1 MRIWVQV
8 FSSRERNPNFHIALE
23 DHLRSVVDPGVEIE
37 VHGTRKGGLG
47 EQFRF
52 FQAIDTPDIIDNVL
66 KCKNAKGEQRY
77 DAFVSLNST
86 DPALYEARE
95 ILDIPVLGFLET
107 TALVSCMMGRS
118 FSLITPT
125 AKFALSFSQKL
136 KLYGLEERLTSVE
149 AMDFQNL
156 SDFREAWV
164 DTSARQ
170 RVMDE
175 FDRAARRAVAAGAE
189 VIIPCGSHAVLQA
202 QRGLREIDGALIM
215 DGLAI
220 LMKMTEMAVKTQ
232 KIMGTFVSR
241 KLLYQMPGEAVRER
255 AKKDYGIDLS

>member
-8 FSSRERNPNFHIALE
+8 FSSRERNPNFHAALE
-23 DHLRSVVDPGVEIE
+23 EHLRSVVEPGVEIE
-37 VHGTRKGGLG
+37 LHGTRKGGLG

-52 FQAIDTPDIIDNVL
+52 FQAIDTPDIIDNIL
-66 KCKNAKGEQRY
+66 ACKAAKGEHRY

-86 DPALYEARE
+86 DPALHEARE
-95 ILDIPVLGFLET
+95 VLDIPVLGFLET
-107 TALVSCMMGRS
+107 TALVACMMGRS

-125 AKFALSFSQKL
+125 AKFALSFEQKL
-136 KLYGLEERLTSVE
+136 KLYGFRERLASIE
-149 AMDFQNL
+149 AMNFENL
-156 SDFREAWV
+156 SEFREAFV
-164 DTSARQ
+164 DAAAHK

-189 VIIPCGSHAVLQA
+189 
-202 QRGLREIDGALIM
+202 GLREIDGALIM
-215 DGLAI
+215 DGLAV
-220 LMKMTEMAVKTQ
+220 LLKMTEMAVKTQ

-241 KLLYQMPGEAVRER
+241 KLLYQAPGEAIRER

>member
-8 FSSRERNPNFHIALE
+8 FSSRDRNPNFHAALE
-23 DHLRSVVDPGVEIE
+23 EHLRSVVDPGVEIE
-37 VHGTRKGGLG
+37 LHGTRKGGLG

-52 FQAIDTPDIIDNVL
+52 FQAIDTPDIIENIL
-66 KCKNAKGEQRY
+66 KCRDAKGDQRY

-107 TALVSCMMGRS
+107 TALVACMMGRS

-125 AKFALSFSQKL
+125 PKFALSFGQKL
-136 KLYGLEERLTSVE
+136 KLYGLEARLTSIE
-149 AMDFQNL
+149 AMNFEHL
-156 SDFREAWV
+156 SEFREAFV
-164 DTSARQ
+164 DPAAHQ

-189 VIIPCGSHAVLQA
+189 VLIPCGSHAVLQA
-202 QRGLREIDGALIM
+202 RRGVREIDGALVM
-215 DGLAI
+215 DGLAV
-220 LMKMTEMAVKTQ
+220 LLKMTEMAVKTQ
-232 KIMGTFVSR
+232 KVMGTFVSR
-241 KLLYQMPGEAVRER
+241 KLLYQTPTASIRER